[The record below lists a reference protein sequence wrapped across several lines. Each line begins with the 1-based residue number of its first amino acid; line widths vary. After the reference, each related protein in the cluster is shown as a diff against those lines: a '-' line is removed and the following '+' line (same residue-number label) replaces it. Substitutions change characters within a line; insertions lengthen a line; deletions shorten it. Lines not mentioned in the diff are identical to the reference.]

1 MCYVSGEEMH
11 ALREI
16 HLRVLSVIS
25 QHMPLGAMPSQIV
38 KEAPIPPPASAQK
51 LNQYLNAL
59 LKKGVVEKHRESMMV
74 YYTITALGINTFA
87 KNSSFD
93 NRETSKVFTPSQE
106 PSESNATQ
114 PSQEKVFTARAHKFG
129 LAYPLKDPLS
139 PNEPPR
145 LFALS
150 GIPPQSIALNNN
162 SQAQIA
168 VGNITARL
176 TTKQLEL
183 FTSDLYT
190 DNRTLSIEVE
200 SALKRKFDALALNL
214 EAKLQKVASF
224 KLMRIDKDTL
234 NSHIISQHWAEEH
247 HPLAEAS
254 KTSPLIIA
262 YSPIDGKPRAGFDES
277 EGFRE
282 AETYHSRTADT
293 DKDTLDKQFNAILD
307 GKINLLDIDY
317 YLKQSLAVQ
326 SNQVQAQAQLST
338 SVAQL
343 AQQTAELAKQMN
355 LHAPYLNAWKVVAD
369 AINSPEKRAKAKKA
383 IEALS
388 QRKLN
393 EFKG

>member
-1 MCYVSGEEMH
+1 MYHVSGVEMH

-16 HLRVLSVIS
+16 PLRILSVIS
-25 QHMPLGAMPSQIV
+25 QHMPLGATPSQIV

-51 LNQYLNAL
+51 LNQFLNTL
-59 LKKGVVEKHRESMMV
+59 LKKGLVEKRKESILV

-87 KNSSFD
+87 KNSSFGKP
-93 NRETSKVFTPSQE
+93 EPSKLFIPSEE
-106 PSESNATQ
+106 PSERNATQ
-114 PSQEKVFTARAHKFG
+114 RSEEKVFTTRAHKFG

-145 LFALS
+145 LFSLS

-214 EAKLQKVASF
+214 EAKLQKVANF
-224 KLMRIDKDTL
+224 KLIRIDKDTL
-234 NSHIISQHWAEEH
+234 SSPIISQHWAEEH

-254 KTSPLIIA
+254 SESPLILA
-262 YSPIDGKPRAGFDES
+262 YSPIDGKPSVGIDQS
-277 EGFRE
+277 KGFRE
-282 AETYHSRTADT
+282 LETYHSRTADT
-293 DKDTLDKQFNAILD
+293 DKDMLDKQFNAILD
-307 GKINLLDIDY
+307 GKINLLDMDY
-317 YLKQSLAVQ
+317 YLNRL
-326 SNQVQAQAQLST
+326 AQAQ
-338 SVAQL
+338 VASAEETANLGAAALTTQNQL
-343 AQQTAELAKQMN
+343 NYYSAQIEA
-355 LHAPYLNAWKVVAD
+355 H
-369 AINSPEKRAKAKKA
+369 AKAIVKLNKVLDKLDRL
-383 IEALS
+383 LS

-393 EFKG
+393 EYKG

>member
-1 MCYVSGEEMH
+1 MR

-16 HLRVLSVIS
+16 HLRILSVIS
-25 QHMPLGAMPSQIV
+25 QHMPLGATPSQII

-59 LKKGVVEKHRESMMV
+59 LKKGLVEKHRESMMV

-87 KNSSFD
+87 KNSSFGKP
-93 NRETSKVFTPSQE
+93 EPSKVFTSSPE

-129 LAYPLKDPLS
+129 LAYPLKDPLG

-200 SALKRKFDALALNL
+200 SALKRKFDALALDL

-234 NSHIISQHWAEEH
+234 DSHIISQHWAEEH

-293 DKDTLDKQFNAILD
+293 DKDMLDKQFNAILD
-307 GKINLLDIDY
+307 GKINLLDMDY
-317 YLKQSLAVQ
+317 YLKQSLALQ
-326 SNQVQAQAQLST
+326 SSLAQSQAS
-338 SVAQL
+338 L
-343 AQQTAELAKQMN
+343 AQQTAN
-355 LHAPYLNAWKVVAD
+355 LGNAALTTQNQLNYYSAQ
-369 AINSPEKRAKAKKA
+369 
-383 IEALS
+383 IEAHARAIVKLNKVLDKLDRLLS
-388 QRKLN
+388 QRKLSDF
-393 EFKG
+393 E

>member
-1 MCYVSGEEMH
+1 MR

-16 HLRVLSVIS
+16 HLRILSVIS
-25 QHMPLGAMPSQIV
+25 QHMPLGVQPSQIL
-38 KEAPIPPPASAQK
+38 KEAQIPPPAAAQK

-59 LKKGVVEKHRESMMV
+59 LKKGLVEKRRESMMV

-87 KNSSFD
+87 KSSSFGKP
-93 NRETSKVFTPSQE
+93 EPTKVFTPPQAE
-106 PSESNATQ
+106 PESCASQ

-129 LAYPLKDPLS
+129 IAYPLKDPLS
-139 PNEPPR
+139 PTEPPR
-145 LFALS
+145 LFSLAGL
-150 GIPPQSIALNNN
+150 PPQSIALNNN
-162 SQAQIA
+162 SQAQIS

-234 NSHIISQHWAEEH
+234 STHILSQHWAEER

-254 KTSPLIIA
+254 PEQHIILA
-262 YSPIDGKPRAGFDES
+262 ISPIDGKPRLGIDRS
-277 EGFRE
+277 KGYKE
-282 AETYHSRTADT
+282 AETYHSRTADV
-293 DKDTLDKQFNAILD
+293 DKDKLDEQFNAILD
-307 GKINLLDIDY
+307 GKINLMDMDY
-317 YLKQSLAVQ
+317 YLSRLARSQAASAEETAKLGSAALTTQTQLNYYSKQ
-326 SNQVQAQAQLST
+326 
-338 SVAQL
+338 
-343 AQQTAELAKQMN
+343 
-355 LHAPYLNAWKVVAD
+355 
-369 AINSPEKRAKAKKA
+369 
-383 IEALS
+383 IEAHARAIVKLNKVLDKLDRLLS

-393 EFKG
+393 TSD

>member
-1 MCYVSGEEMH
+1 MR

-16 HLRVLSVIS
+16 HLRILSVIS
-25 QHMPLGAMPSQIV
+25 QHMPLGVQPSQIL
-38 KEAPIPPPASAQK
+38 KEAQIPPPAAAQK

-59 LKKGVVEKHRESMMV
+59 LKKGLVEKRRESMMV

-87 KNSSFD
+87 KSSSFGKP
-93 NRETSKVFTPSQE
+93 EPTKVFTPPQAD
-106 PSESNATQ
+106 PESSATQ
-114 PSQEKVFTARAHKFG
+114 PSQEKVFTTRAHKFG

-139 PNEPPR
+139 PDEPPH

>member
-25 QHMPLGAMPSQIV
+25 QHMPLGATPSQIV
-38 KEAPIPPPASAQK
+38 KEAPIPAPASAQK

-59 LKKGVVEKHRESMMV
+59 LKKGLVEKRRESMMV

-87 KNSSFD
+87 KNSSFGKP
-93 NRETSKVFTPSQE
+93 EPSKLFIPTQE
-106 PSESNATQ
+106 PSERNATQ
-114 PSQEKVFTARAHKFG
+114 RSEEKIFTTRAHKFG

-168 VGNITARL
+168 IGNITARL

-234 NSHIISQHWAEEH
+234 DSHIISQHWAEEH

-293 DKDTLDKQFNAILD
+293 DKDMLDKQFNAILD
-307 GKINLLDIDY
+307 GKINLLDMDY
-317 YLKQSLAVQ
+317 YL
-326 SNQVQAQAQLST
+326 NR
-338 SVAQL
+338 L
-343 AQQTAELAKQMN
+343 AQSQADSAEETAKLGAAALTTQSQ
-355 LHAPYLNAWKVVAD
+355 LNYYSAQIEAH
-369 AINSPEKRAKAKKA
+369 AKAIVKLNKVLDKLDR
-383 IEALS
+383 ALS
-388 QRKLN
+388 QRKLGDF
-393 EFKG
+393 E

>member
-1 MCYVSGEEMH
+1 
-11 ALREI
+11 
-16 HLRVLSVIS
+16 
-25 QHMPLGAMPSQIV
+25 MPLGATPSQIIN
-38 KEAPIPPPASAQK
+38 EAPIPPPASAQK

-59 LKKGVVEKHRESMMV
+59 LKKGFVEKRKESVLV

-87 KNSSFD
+87 QNSSFGKP
-93 NRETSKVFTPSQE
+93 EPSKVFIPTQE
-106 PSESNATQ
+106 PKERNATQ

-145 LFALS
+145 LFSLS

-168 VGNITARL
+168 IGNITARL

-224 KLMRIDKDTL
+224 KLLRIDKDTL
-234 NSHIISQHWAEEH
+234 NSPIISQHWAEEH

-254 KTSPLIIA
+254 SESPLILA
-262 YSPIDGKPRAGFDES
+262 HSPIDGKPRLGLDQS
-277 EGFRE
+277 KGFRE

-307 GKINLLDIDY
+307 GKINLLDMDY
-317 YLKQSLAVQ
+317 YL
-326 SNQVQAQAQLST
+326 NR
-338 SVAQL
+338 L
-343 AQQTAELAKQMN
+343 AQSQADSAEETAKLGAAALTTQSQ
-355 LHAPYLNAWKVVAD
+355 LNYYSAQIEAH
-369 AINSPEKRAKAKKA
+369 AKAIVKLNKVLDKLDRL
-383 IEALS
+383 LS

-393 EFKG
+393 EFKDSDTRSEAQNRYKSGSHEE

>member
-16 HLRVLSVIS
+16 HLRVLAVIS
-25 QHMPLGAMPSQIV
+25 QHMPLGAQPSQIV
-38 KEAPIPPPASAQK
+38 KEAPIPAPASAQK
-51 LNQYLNAL
+51 LNQYLNTL
-59 LKKGVVEKHRESMMV
+59 LKKGLVEKHRESMMV

-87 KNSSFD
+87 KNSSFGKPGP
-93 NRETSKVFTPSQE
+93 SKLFTPSPE

-114 PSQEKVFTARAHKFG
+114 PSQEKVFTTRAHKFG

-168 VGNITARL
+168 IGNITARL

-200 SALKRKFDALALNL
+200 SALKPKFDALALNL

-224 KLMRIDKDTL
+224 KLVRIDKDTL

-254 KTSPLIIA
+254 SESPLILA
-262 YSPIDGKPRAGFDES
+262 YSPIDGKPSVGIDQS
-277 EGFRE
+277 KGFRE
-282 AETYHSRTADT
+282 LETYHSRTADT
-293 DKDTLDKQFNAILD
+293 DKDMLDKQFNAVLD
-307 GKINLLDIDY
+307 GKINLLDMDY
-317 YLKQSLAVQ
+317 YLKHF
-326 SNQVQAQAQLST
+326 AQATSNLADSQLTTQNQLNYYS
-338 SVAQL
+338 AQIE
-343 AQQTAELAKQMN
+343 A
-355 LHAPYLNAWKVVAD
+355 H
-369 AINSPEKRAKAKKA
+369 AKAIVKLNKVLDKLDKV
-383 IEALS
+383 LS

-393 EFKG
+393 EFR

>member
-1 MCYVSGEEMH
+1 MH

-16 HLRVLSVIS
+16 HLHILSSIS
-25 QHMPLGAMPSQIV
+25 QHMPLGATPSQII

-59 LKKGVVEKHRESMMV
+59 LKKGLVEKRKESILV

-87 KNSSFD
+87 QNSSFGKP
-93 NRETSKVFTPSQE
+93 EPSKVFTPTKE
-106 PSESNATQ
+106 PKERNATQ
-114 PSQEKVFTARAHKFG
+114 PSQEKVFTTRAHKFG
-129 LAYPLKDPLS
+129 LAYPLKDPLN

-145 LFALS
+145 LFSLS
-150 GIPPQSIALNNN
+150 GIPPQSITLNNN

-168 VGNITARL
+168 IGNITARL

-224 KLMRIDKDTL
+224 KLIRIDKDTL
-234 NSHIISQHWAEEH
+234 NSPIISQHWAEEH

-254 KTSPLIIA
+254 KTSPRIIA

-277 EGFRE
+277 VGFRE
-282 AETYHSRTADT
+282 LETYHSRTADT

-307 GKINLLDIDY
+307 GKINLLDMDY
-317 YLKQSLAVQ
+317 YLNRLAQS
-326 SNQVQAQAQLST
+326 QAS
-338 SVAQL
+338 L
-343 AQQTAELAKQMN
+343 AQQTAQLAKEMN

-369 AINSPEKRAKAKKA
+369 AITNPEKRAKAKKA

-393 EFKG
+393 EYR

>member
-1 MCYVSGEEMH
+1 
-11 ALREI
+11 
-16 HLRVLSVIS
+16 
-25 QHMPLGAMPSQIV
+25 MPLGATPSQII

-59 LKKGVVEKHRESMMV
+59 LKKGLVEKRKESILV

-87 KNSSFD
+87 QNSSFGKP
-93 NRETSKVFTPSQE
+93 EPSKVFTPTQE
-106 PSESNATQ
+106 PKERNATQ
-114 PSQEKVFTARAHKFG
+114 PSQEKVFTTRAHKFG
-129 LAYPLKDPLS
+129 LAYPLKDPLN

-145 LFALS
+145 LFSLS
-150 GIPPQSIALNNN
+150 GIPPQSITLNNN

-168 VGNITARL
+168 IGNITARL

-224 KLMRIDKDTL
+224 KLIRIDKDTL
-234 NSHIISQHWAEEH
+234 NSPIISQHWAEEH

-254 KTSPLIIA
+254 KTSPRIIA
-262 YSPIDGKPRAGFDES
+262 YSPIDGKPRLGIDQS
-277 EGFRE
+277 KGFRE

-307 GKINLLDIDY
+307 GKINLLDMDY
-317 YLKQSLAVQ
+317 YL
-326 SNQVQAQAQLST
+326 NR
-338 SVAQL
+338 L
-343 AQQTAELAKQMN
+343 AQSQAELGNSLLATQKQNEFFSKTFIEHERAYTEMKN
-355 LHAPYLNAWKVVAD
+355 SSIENQKTSRMLQAD
-369 AINSPEKRAKAKKA
+369 IKKFGA
-383 IEALS
+383 LVDKLDRLLS
-388 QRKLN
+388 QRKPQRFQTLT
-393 EFKG
+393 

>member
-25 QHMPLGAMPSQIV
+25 QHMPLGATPSQIV
-38 KEAPIPPPASAQK
+38 KEAPIPAPASAQK

-59 LKKGVVEKHRESMMV
+59 LKKGLVEKRRESMMV

-87 KNSSFD
+87 KNSSFGKP
-93 NRETSKVFTPSQE
+93 EPSKLFIPSEE
-106 PSESNATQ
+106 PSERNATQ
-114 PSQEKVFTARAHKFG
+114 RSEEKVFTTRAHKFG

-224 KLMRIDKDTL
+224 KLIRIDKDTL
-234 NSHIISQHWAEEH
+234 DSHIISQHWAEEH

-254 KTSPLIIA
+254 ETSPRIIA
-262 YSPIDGKPRAGFDES
+262 YSPIDGKPRAGLDES

-282 AETYHSRTADT
+282 LETYHSRTADT

-307 GKINLLDIDY
+307 GKINLLDMDY
-317 YLKQSLAVQ
+317 YLNRLAQS
-326 SNQVQAQAQLST
+326 QAEAAQQT
-338 SVAQL
+338 AHL
-343 AQQTAELAKQMN
+343 AQQTAQLAKEMN
-355 LHAPYLNAWKVVAD
+355 LHAPYLNSWKVVAD
-369 AINSPEKRAKAKKA
+369 AITNPEKRAKAKKA

-393 EFKG
+393 EYES

>member
-1 MCYVSGEEMH
+1 MR

-16 HLRVLSVIS
+16 HLRILSVIS
-25 QHMPLGAMPSQIV
+25 QHMPLGATPSQIV
-38 KEAPIPPPASAQK
+38 KEAPIPAPASAQK
-51 LNQYLNAL
+51 LNQYLNTL
-59 LKKGVVEKHRESMMV
+59 LKKGLVEKRRESMMV

-87 KNSSFD
+87 KNSSFG
-93 NRETSKVFTPSQE
+93 NREPSKLFIPTQE
-106 PSESNATQ
+106 PSERNATQ
-114 PSQEKVFTARAHKFG
+114 RSEEKVFTTRAHKFG

-145 LFALS
+145 LFSLS

-168 VGNITARL
+168 IGNITARL

-234 NSHIISQHWAEEH
+234 DSHIISQHWAEEH

-293 DKDTLDKQFNAILD
+293 DKDMLDKQFNAILD
-307 GKINLLDIDY
+307 GKINLLDMDY
-317 YLKQSLAVQ
+317 YLKQSLALQ
-326 SNQVQAQAQLST
+326 SSLAQSQAS
-338 SVAQL
+338 L
-343 AQQTAELAKQMN
+343 AQQTAN
-355 LHAPYLNAWKVVAD
+355 LGNAALTTKNQLNYYSAQIEAH
-369 AINSPEKRAKAKKA
+369 AKAIVKLNKVLDKLDRL
-383 IEALS
+383 LS

>member
-16 HLRVLSVIS
+16 HLRVLAVIG
-25 QHMPLGAMPSQIV
+25 QHMPLGAQPSQII
-38 KEAPIPPPASAQK
+38 KEAPIPAPASAQK
-51 LNQYLNAL
+51 LNQYLNTL
-59 LKKGVVEKHRESMMV
+59 LKKGLVEKHRESMMV

-87 KNSSFD
+87 KNSSFGKPGP
-93 NRETSKVFTPSQE
+93 SKLFTPSPE

-114 PSQEKVFTARAHKFG
+114 PSQEKVFTTRAHKFG

-145 LFALS
+145 LFSLS

-234 NSHIISQHWAEEH
+234 NSSIISQHWAEEH

-254 KTSPLIIA
+254 SESPLILA
-262 YSPIDGKPRAGFDES
+262 YSPIDGKPSVGIDKS
-277 EGFRE
+277 KGFRE
-282 AETYHSRTADT
+282 LETYHSRTADT
-293 DKDTLDKQFNAILD
+293 DKDILDKQFNAILD
-307 GKINLLDIDY
+307 GKINLLDMDY
-317 YLKQSLAVQ
+317 YL
-326 SNQVQAQAQLST
+326 NR
-338 SVAQL
+338 L
-343 AQQTAELAKQMN
+343 AQSQASSAEETAKLGAAALTTQNQLNYYAKQIEA
-355 LHAPYLNAWKVVAD
+355 H
-369 AINSPEKRAKAKKA
+369 AKAIVKLNKVLDKLDRL
-383 IEALS
+383 LS
-388 QRKLN
+388 QRTLG
-393 EFKG
+393 EYI

>member
-1 MCYVSGEEMH
+1 MYHVSGVEMH

-16 HLRVLSVIS
+16 HLRILSVIS
-25 QHMPLGAMPSQIV
+25 QHMPLGAQPSQIV

-59 LKKGVVEKHRESMMV
+59 LKKGLVEKRRESMMV

-87 KNSSFD
+87 KNSSFGKP
-93 NRETSKVFTPSQE
+93 EPSKVFTPSAE
-106 PSESNATQ
+106 APESNATQ
-114 PSQEKVFTARAHKFG
+114 PSQEKVFTTRAHKFG

-139 PNEPPR
+139 PDEPPH

-214 EAKLQKVASF
+214 EAKLQKVANF
-224 KLMRIDKDTL
+224 KLIRIDKDTL
-234 NSHIISQHWAEEH
+234 SSPIISQHWAEEH

-254 KTSPLIIA
+254 PESPLVLA
-262 YSPIDGKPRAGFDES
+262 YSPIDGKPRFGIDQS

-282 AETYHSRTADT
+282 AETYHSRTADM

-307 GKINLLDIDY
+307 GKINLLDMDY
-317 YLKQSLAVQ
+317 YL
-326 SNQVQAQAQLST
+326 NR
-338 SVAQL
+338 L
-343 AQQTAELAKQMN
+343 AQSQANSAEETAKLATAALTTQN
-355 LHAPYLNAWKVVAD
+355 QLNYYSAQIEAH
-369 AINSPEKRAKAKKA
+369 AKAIVKLNKVLDKLDRL
-383 IEALS
+383 LS

>member
-1 MCYVSGEEMH
+1 MCHISGEEMR
-11 ALREI
+11 ALIEI
-16 HLRVLSVIS
+16 HLRILSVIS
-25 QHMPLGAMPSQIV
+25 QHMPLGATPSQIV

-51 LNQYLNAL
+51 LNQFLNAL
-59 LKKGVVEKHRESMMV
+59 LKKGLVEKRRESMIV

-87 KNSSFD
+87 KNSSFGKP
-93 NRETSKVFTPSQE
+93 ESSKVFTPTQE
-106 PSESNATQ
+106 PPESNATQ

-150 GIPPQSIALNNN
+150 GIPHQSIALNNN

-168 VGNITARL
+168 IGNITARL
-176 TTKQLEL
+176 TTKQLEI

-200 SALKRKFDALALNL
+200 SALKRKFDALALDL

-234 NSHIISQHWAEEH
+234 NSPILSQHWAEEH
-247 HPLAEAS
+247 HPMAEAS
-254 KTSPLIIA
+254 KSSPRIIA
-262 YSPIDGKPRAGFDES
+262 YSPIDGKPRLGIDQS

-293 DKDTLDKQFNAILD
+293 DKDMLDKQFNAILD
-307 GKINLLDIDY
+307 GKINLLDMDY
-317 YLKQSLAVQ
+317 YLNRLA
-326 SNQVQAQAQLST
+326 QAQAASAEQTAQLSSSALT
-338 SVAQL
+338 TQNQLNYYSAQ
-343 AQQTAELAKQMN
+343 
-355 LHAPYLNAWKVVAD
+355 
-369 AINSPEKRAKAKKA
+369 
-383 IEALS
+383 IEAHARAIVKLNKVLTKLDRLLS